1 MVTFRVEK
9 IQAIR
14 QKLNRRESSFGSW
27 LQIPHTSIAEIL
39 GQSGYDWIAVDLE
52 HGSIATHQLPDLF
65 RALELGGTL
74 PLARLAQNNP
84 KDCKQALEDSGGDI
98 EKATQALREKGVA
111 SATKRVGR
119 DTNEGVIETYLHTG
133 GRVGAMVEL
142 GCETDFVA
150 RTEEFQKLAHDIA
163 MQVAAMGPVYVDKDE
178 IEEGDARPPAQIS
191 LMQQPFIK
199 NSSSS
204 VGEMVTELA
213 GKVGENIRVVRF
225 TRLAV
230 GE

>member
-1 MVTFRVEK
+1 M
-9 IQAIR
+9 
-14 QKLNRRESSFGSW
+14 
-27 LQIPHTSIAEIL
+27 
-39 GQSGYDWIAVDLE
+39 AVDV
-52 HGSIATHQLPDLF
+52 QLV
-65 RALELGGTL
+65 RALRDQTGAGIM
-74 PLARLAQNNP
+74 
-84 KDCKQALEDSGGDI
+84 DCKEALEKSDGDM

-111 SATKRVGR
+111 SAGKRVGK

-163 MQVAAMGPVYVDKDE
+163 MQIAAMGPVYIDKGE
-178 IEEGDARPPAQIS
+178 IEDGDTRPPAQIS

-199 NSSSS
+199 NGSLS

>member
-1 MVTFRVEK
+1 MAV
-9 IQAIR
+9 
-14 QKLNRRESSFGSW
+14 
-27 LQIPHTSIAEIL
+27 SIELVRTLRDQTGAGIMDCKE
-39 GQSGYDWIAVDLE
+39 
-52 HGSIATHQLPDLF
+52 
-65 RALELGGTL
+65 ALE
-74 PLARLAQNNP
+74 
-84 KDCKQALEDSGGDI
+84 KSGGDL
-98 EKATQALREKGVA
+98 EKAVLTLREKGIASVA
-111 SATKRVGR
+111 KRVGR
-119 DTNEGVIETYLHTG
+119 ATNEGVIETYLHTG

-150 RTEEFQKLAHDIA
+150 RTDEFQKLAHDIA

-204 VGEMVTELA
+204 VGEMVKELA
-213 GKVGENIRVVRF
+213 SKVGENVRVVRF